1 MQVRKGLPM
10 SEESRREWEK
20 AFIDIEESIEQLDF
34 EKGKEKPNAK
44 YLRMKQQT
52 LF

>member
-20 AFIDIEESIEQLDF
+20 AFIDIEKSIEQLDF
-34 EKGKEKPNAK
+34 ENWKENTNAK